1 MHMAEEQ
8 KRQDGKDEQRC
19 TRSVGCGCQLCRNA
33 DAAVSQL
40 KSPEVWAAE
49 QAAQQAEKEARARE
63 KQKFHEHVAAHRKA
77 GGVGAGFPADEDR
90 L

>member
-1 MHMAEEQ
+1 MAEQ
-8 KRQDGKDEQRC
+8 KRQDREDQQRC
-19 TRSVGCGCQLCRNA
+19 TRSVGCGCQLCRSAN
-33 DAAVSQL
+33 AAVSQL

-49 QAAQQAEKEARARE
+49 QAAQQAEKEARERE
-63 KQKFHEHVAAHRKA
+63 KQQFSEYVDAHRKA